1 MKQFRKVIAFAL
13 LAAMLAGL
21 MAGCAQKVSGTDA
34 VMSKGEFMLLF
45 VSETGVAANDASD
58 VTIDL
63 PSDSPFYEA
72 ARAIVNMGYAKAED
86 VAKDVEYGVTKEFVA
101 TVCVNK
107 LYFRKASEVVL
118 KDEKKLSDPQACKD
132 AVGHGI
138 VNAEN
143 GYFDA
148 KEEMTYEACV
158 AAIERM
164 MQIDSEGRFSADDLK
179 VDVQLK
185 EGVINLDDYFEPD
198 EITAIDPSDPAYKEI
213 VDSLTQS
220 AAPVSSQGG
229 SYGVTTLSGG
239 VTLVDAPQG
248 PACPYQTAGEGDLI
262 IIRVPT
268 EARLYENLKPGAF
281 FIFGALRG
289 DGYNSAQLGDHIAMT
304 GEIVEESEFS
314 DEDYRYFLVRIAS
327 NEEILAHAQLDG
339 YSSSSN
345 SDSEWSLEEDS
356 AGIAAAQKEY
366 GIDIGNLHIDRT
378 GIYFDLAQT
387 LKNQI
392 ESWREPEFEVDIAY
406 NFSITNIDV
415 TCSGWGSIF
424 TGTIDDAIFKVDY
437 TVTNKF
443 HAETHLRA
451 TPDNNRNGK
460 FLNNIS
466 RSRFTGAN
474 AAGAKSIKIA
484 RLYLQMPAGF
494 ETELY
499 LNLTVR
505 VDGTID
511 INLTSNC
518 SRGIEVNNNKLS
530 FIRDKKTDFHFDVN
544 VNLEIAVNLEA
555 RLRWGGRKS
564 TPILDGVLTLGV
576 DVLCVSNIFL
586 YEDGGEDCTTYYEN
600 TALSNEELEYIAATQ
615 KLQWCFN
622 ISAQFFWRV
631 DVLSENCK
639 AGKLIRFFDE
649 DFDGDSG
656 KKPIGKKLQLL
667 HWENGH
673 FVDECTHS
681 EEETENATN
690 IDMDGYLNFDTYSI
704 TVPAGGCDIISV
716 KLKFDDVVDM
726 INFLADN
733 GWLLGGLHVRT
744 EDPKIAEAYIVGNVI
759 FVECH
764 QPGSTRLILETGN
777 KRYSQVCAIHVISR
791 EAQNANVQ

>member
-1 MKQFRKVIAFAL
+1 MKLFRKSIALAL

-21 MAGCAQKVSGTDA
+21 LCGCAQKVSGTDP
-34 VMSKGEFMLLF
+34 VLSKGEFMLLF
-45 VSETGVAANDASD
+45 ASETGICVNDASGI
-58 VTIDL
+58 TIDMA
-63 PSDSPFYEA
+63 SDSRFYEA
-72 ARAIVNMGYAKAED
+72 ARAIVNMGYATAEA
-86 VAKDVEYGVTKEFVA
+86 VTKDVDFGVTKEFVA

-107 LYFRKASEVVL
+107 LYFRETSDVVL
-118 KDEKKLSDPQACKD
+118 KDEGKLSDPQACKD

-138 VNAEN
+138 VEAEN

-148 KEEMTYEACV
+148 KEEMTYVKCM
-158 AAIERM
+158 AAIDRM
-164 MQIDSEGRFSADDLK
+164 MEIDSNGRFAAEDLK
-179 VDVQLK
+179 AEVQLK
-185 EGVINLDDYFEPD
+185 EGVIDLDDYFEPD
-198 EITAIDPSDPAYKEI
+198 EITAIDPSDPAYQEI

-229 SYGVTTLSGG
+229 SYGVTTLSGI
-239 VTLVDAPQG
+239 VTAEEAPQG
-248 PACPYQTAGEGDLI
+248 PVCPYKTAGEGDLI
-262 IIRVPT
+262 IIRVPA
-268 EARLYENLKPGAF
+268 EAKLYENLKPGAF
-281 FIFGALRG
+281 FVFGALRG

-339 YSSSSN
+339 YSSSSHSN
-345 SDSEWSLEEDS
+345 SEWSLEEDKD
-356 AGIAAAQKEY
+356 GIAAAKKEY

-387 LKNQI
+387 LKNKI

-437 TVTNKF
+437 KVTNHF
-443 HAETHLRA
+443 NAHTELRA
-451 TPDNNRNGK
+451 APDNNRNGK

-484 RLYLQMPAGF
+484 RIYLQMPAGF

-505 VDGTID
+505 VDGTVD
-511 INLTSNC
+511 ITLTNDC

-530 FIRDKKTDFHFDVN
+530 FIRDKSTDFQFDVN

-586 YEDGGEDCTTYYEN
+586 YEDGGEECTTFYEN
-600 TALSNEELEYIAATQ
+600 TALSDEELTYIAQTQ

-622 ISAQFFWRV
+622 VSAQFFWRV
-631 DVLSENCK
+631 DVLSDACQ

-656 KKPIGKKLQLL
+656 KKHIGDKLQLL
-667 HWENGH
+667 HWENGRI
-673 FVDECTHS
+673 VDECTHS

-690 IDMDGYLNFDTYSI
+690 IDVDGYLNFDTYSI

-716 KLKFDDVVDM
+716 KLKFDDVIDM
-726 INFLADN
+726 INFMADN

-744 EDPKIAEAYIVGNVI
+744 EDPEIAEAYIVGNVI

-777 KRYSQVCAIHVISR
+777 KRYSQVCAIHVVSR
-791 EAQNANVQ
+791 EEQNANVQ

>member
-1 MKQFRKVIAFAL
+1 MKTFRKSIALAL
-13 LAAMLAGL
+13 LVAMLAGL
-21 MAGCAQKVSGTDA
+21 LCGCAQKVSGTDPIL
-34 VMSKGEFMLLF
+34 SKGEFMLLF
-45 VSETGVAANDASD
+45 ASETGIAANDASG
-58 VTIDL
+58 VSIDMA
-63 PSDSPFYEA
+63 SDSRFYEA
-72 ARAIVNMGYAKAED
+72 ARAIVNMGYATAED
-86 VAKDVEYGVTKEFVA
+86 VVKDVDFGVTKEFVA

-107 LYFRKASEVVL
+107 LYFRKTSDVVL
-118 KDEKKLSDPQACKD
+118 KDEGKLFDPQACKD

-138 VNAEN
+138 VKAEN

-148 KEEMTYEACV
+148 KEEMTYEACM
-158 AAIERM
+158 AAIDRM
-164 MQIDSEGRFSADDLK
+164 MEIDAEGRFSAEDLK
-179 VDVQLK
+179 ADVQLK

-198 EITAIDPSDPAYKEI
+198 EITAIDPTDPAYKEI

-220 AAPVSSQGG
+220 AAPVSTQGE

-239 VTLVDAPQG
+239 ISLAEAPQG
-248 PACPYQTAGEGDLI
+248 PVCPYHSAGEGDLI
-262 IIRVPT
+262 IIRVPA
-268 EARLYENLKPGAF
+268 EAKLYRNLKPGAF

-314 DEDYRYFLVRIAS
+314 DEDYRYFLVRVAS

-339 YSSSSN
+339 YSSSSH
-345 SDSEWSLEEDS
+345 SDSEWSLEEDKD
-356 AGIAAAQKEY
+356 GIAAAKKEY

-387 LKNQI
+387 LQNKI
-392 ESWREPEFEVDIAY
+392 ESWREPEFEVNIEY

-437 TVTNKF
+437 KVTNHF
-443 HAETHLRA
+443 NAHTELRA
-451 TPDNNRNGK
+451 APDDNRNGK

-499 LNLTVR
+499 LNLTVL

-511 INLTSNC
+511 INITSNC

-564 TPILDGVLTLGV
+564 TPILDGVLTLGM
-576 DVLCVSNIFL
+576 DALCVSNIFL
-586 YEDGGEDCTTYYEN
+586 YEDGGEECTTFYEN
-600 TALSNEELEYIAATQ
+600 TALSNEELDYIAQTQ

-631 DVLSENCK
+631 DVLSDACQ
-639 AGKLIRFFDE
+639 AGKLIRFFNE

-656 KKPIGKKLQLL
+656 KKPIGEKLQLL

-681 EEETENATN
+681 DEETENATN
-690 IDMDGYLNFDTYSI
+690 IDVDGVLNFDTYSL
-704 TVPAGGCDIISV
+704 TVEEGSCGYIAV
-716 KLKFDDVVDM
+716 ALNLDDYKTMMDFM
-726 INFLADN
+726 RN
-733 GWLLGGLHVRT
+733 GALGGLNVYS
-744 EDPKIAEAYIVGNVI
+744 EDPDIASAYLSQGMII
-759 FVECH
+759 VECH
-764 QPGSTRLILETGN
+764 KPGSTKIILETGN

-791 EAQNANVQ
+791 EAQNANVQSS